1 MLELD
6 KIEVWGYKGGE
17 KFLLSETILTK
28 SAALV
33 PFGKDL
39 IKIFGVEK
47 ILLAS
52 ELKKRAEEFWG
63 VSHMTAYKRIS
74 GAGLNSKKVGNK
86 VYYYRPE
93 V

>member
-6 KIEVWGYKGGE
+6 KIEVWGYKGSN
-17 KFLLSETILTK
+17 KFLLSETILKK

-52 ELKKRAEEFWG
+52 ELKERAQEYWG
-63 VSHMTAYKRIS
+63 VSHVTAYKRIT
-74 GAGLNSKKVGNK
+74 GAGMNTKKVGNK